1 MSDATSRPLA
11 LVTGASRGI
20 GAAICD
26 ALAPSCDLVLV
37 ARTREALNAT
47 AARASERGA
56 KVHACL
62 AAALDDDAQLEALL
76 VELRGHT
83 IDVLISNAGIAP
95 SAPLHKTDD
104 ALLQRVLATNLVAP
118 FRLARALVPAMVK
131 RKRGRVIAIASTA
144 ALKGYRYTAAYSAS
158 KGGLV
163 ALVRALAAEVAGSGV
178 TVNAICPGFTDT
190 DIVAD
195 AAQRIGTATGR
206 SVDDARGTLAAFS
219 PLQRLITPAEVAELA
234 AFLCSDAAAS
244 IHGQALAL
252 DGGETTL

>member
-1 MSDATSRPLA
+1 VSEARPLA

-37 ARTREALNAT
+37 ARTREALAAT

-56 KVHACL
+56 TIHGCFG
-62 AAALDDDAQLEALL
+62 AALDEHAQLDALL
-76 VELRGHT
+76 GELQGFA
-83 IDVLISNAGIAP
+83 IDVLVSNAGIAP
-95 SAPLHKTDD
+95 SASLAKTDD
-104 ALLQRVLATNLVAP
+104 AMLQRVLATNLVAP
-118 FRLARALVPAMVK
+118 FRLARALVPAMAK
-131 RKRGRVIAIASTA
+131 RGRGRVIAIASTA
-144 ALKGYRYTAAYSAS
+144 ALKGYRYTSAYSAS

-163 ALVRALAAEVAGSGV
+163 ALVRALAAELAGTGV

-195 AAQRIGTATGR
+195 AAQRIGAATGK
-206 SVDDARGTLAAFS
+206 SSDDAKGTLAAFS
-219 PLQRLITPAEVAELA
+219 PLRRLITPAEVAALVA
-234 AFLCSDAAAS
+234 YLCSDAAAS
-244 IHGQALAL
+244 IHGQAIAL